1 MSNKSYSRRDF
12 VKHGSLAG
20 LGAAVGM
27 SVTPRLLA
35 RSRSNGATPAI
46 LGGTPVR
53 TKGWSRW
60 PIWNPQ
66 TDEEQVLKA
75 LRSGVWSRHGLVAEF
90 EKKWAEVIGAK
101 RCVTTVNGTNALIT
115 AMKQLDIGGRD
126 EVIVTPYT
134 WIATT
139 QAILQTGAMPV
150 FADVDPLTYQI
161 DPERIEQKITSRTR
175 AILPVHILGLPADME
190 RIMAL
195 ARKHNLLVVEDACQ
209 AWLAEINRKKVGT
222 FGSAGC
228 FSFQNSKHLPVG
240 EGGAIVSDDGAF
252 MDRCYSYHNMGLPHG
267 SVASKSGSQFVM
279 LGSKVRW
286 SEYQAA
292 VGLAQLAR
300 LEKQTSTRNENAAYL
315 RLKLRQIP
323 GIVPHRLYDS
333 ATRAAYHLFPFRY
346 QEEQFQGLSRAN
358 FLRALRAE
366 GIPCTEGYGS
376 DLNSAPYLKDAFQ
389 SKNFRLMYP
398 KEMLDFDGYVERN
411 RCPKNEQLCR
421 ETVWLSQNLL
431 LGDTSDMDDIVRAI
445 EKVHDNAEALQAA
458 KKS

>member
-1 MSNKSYSRRDF
+1 MSDNSYSRRKF
-12 VKHGSLAG
+12 VKHGALAG
-20 LGAAVGM
+20 LGAAVAV
-27 SVTPRLLA
+27 SVTPSPLA
-35 RSRSNGATPAI
+35 GSTSSAASPAI
-46 LGGTPVR
+46 LGGQPVR

-66 TDEEQVLKA
+66 TDEEQVLRA
-75 LRSGVWSRHGLVAEF
+75 LRSGVWSRSGCVAEF
-90 EKKWAEVIGAK
+90 EKKWAELIGVK
-101 RCVTTVNGTNALIT
+101 HCVTTVNGTNALIT
-115 AMKQLDIGGRD
+115 ALKQLDIGGRD

-150 FADVDPLTYQI
+150 FADVDPQTYQI
-161 DPERIEQKITSRTR
+161 DPDRIEEKITSRTR

-190 RIMAL
+190 RIMAT

-209 AWLAEINRKKVGT
+209 AWLAEINHKKVGT
-222 FGSAGC
+222 FGNAGC

-240 EGGAIVSDDGAF
+240 EGGAIVSDDGEF
-252 MDRCYSYHNMGLPHG
+252 MDRCYSYHNMGLAYG
-267 SVASKSGSQFVM
+267 SVASKGGSQFVM

-292 VGLAQLAR
+292 VGLAQMAR
-300 LEKQTSTRNENAAYL
+300 LETQTNTRNENADYL
-315 RLKLRQIP
+315 RRKLRDIP
-323 GIVPHRLYDS
+323 GIVPHRLYEN

-346 QEEQFQGLSRAN
+346 QEEQFHGLSRAN

-366 GIPCTEGYGS
+366 GIPCTEGYGP
-376 DLNSAPYLKDAFQ
+376 DLNRAPYLQDAFQ
-389 SKNFRLMYP
+389 SKNIQLMYP

-445 EKVHDNAEALQAA
+445 EKVRDHSAALKAAA
-458 KKS
+458 KI